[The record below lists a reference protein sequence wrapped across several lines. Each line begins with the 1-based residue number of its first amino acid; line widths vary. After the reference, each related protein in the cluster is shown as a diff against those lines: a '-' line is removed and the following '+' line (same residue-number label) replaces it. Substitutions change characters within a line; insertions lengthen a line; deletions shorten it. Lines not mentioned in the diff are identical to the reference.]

1 MKMTRILIERLNCQN
16 LLMSVLILNPQND
29 SKIMFFLKPVG
40 FNEGRIVGLVEVRRV
55 GDGEECEEVGEHRED
70 KTQDYDWVA
79 TSPESIYILK
89 CMFSSAT

>member
-40 FNEGRIVGLVEVRRV
+40 FNEGRIVGLVEVGRV

-70 KTQDYDWVA
+70 ETQDYNRVA
-79 TSPESIYILK
+79 TSPEAIS
-89 CMFSSAT
+89 F